1 MSLWPSTIIILI
13 SNWPRTRKFSQLFK
27 NAWRENRCF
36 SLFSGQS
43 RFGHAPRPIFMPWL
57 VKIWQ
62 VSSCGKFIQHLET
75 CLLQQLTEADRVLC
89 QLVMFLITVFFHW
102 MYKMKYSCY
111 QESSVN
117 VIHGWFLYWIF
128 VEKCAACQSRKS
140 DFGWHRFCFSPC
152 WMCKRFRPY
161 LIAFRSCISKYGKP
175 ELSLYLYLFSWS
187 PAQFMRLVYARLYLD
202 LRHWSDLVWGLKA
215 YRTLKSH

>member
-1 MSLWPSTIIILI
+1 MKYIVFMSLWPSTFIILI

-27 NAWRENRCF
+27 NARRENRCF

-89 QLVMFLITVFFHW
+89 QLVMFLKTVFFTGCTKW
-102 MYKMKYSCY
+102 NTAATKSLLLTLFMAGFFI
-111 QESSVN
+111 E
-117 VIHGWFLYWIF
+117 FL
-128 VEKCAACQSRKS
+128 VEKCAACQS
-140 DFGWHRFCFSPC
+140 FGWHRFCFSPC

-161 LIAFRSCISKYGKP
+161 LIAFRSCISKYGKL

-187 PAQFMRLVYARLYLD
+187 RAQFMRLVYARLY
-202 LRHWSDLVWGLKA
+202 
-215 YRTLKSH
+215 

>member
-1 MSLWPSTIIILI
+1 
-13 SNWPRTRKFSQLFK
+13 
-27 NAWRENRCF
+27 
-36 SLFSGQS
+36 
-43 RFGHAPRPIFMPWL
+43 MPWL

-75 CLLQQLTEADRVLC
+75 CLLQQLTEADRVFC

-117 VIHGWFLYWIF
+117 VIHGWFVYWIF
-128 VEKCAACQSRKS
+128 CWEMRCLSKS
-140 DFGWHRFCFSPC
+140 EIRFQMASFL
-152 WMCKRFRPY
+152 FFTLLDAYY

-187 PAQFMRLVYARLYLD
+187 RPQFLRLVYARLYLD
-202 LRHWSDLVWGLKA
+202 LRHWSDLVWGL
-215 YRTLKSH
+215 T